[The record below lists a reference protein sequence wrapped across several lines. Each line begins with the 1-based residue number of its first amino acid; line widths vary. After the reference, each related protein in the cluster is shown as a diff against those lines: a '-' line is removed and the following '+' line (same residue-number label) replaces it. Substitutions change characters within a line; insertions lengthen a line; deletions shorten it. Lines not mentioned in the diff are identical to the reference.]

1 MYFFENRNH
10 SMLSKVKHSIVFR
23 IGALMSAM
31 TAMALLSMFSS
42 FIISEMADSDA
53 AAINLSGSLRMQS
66 HALLSHALL
75 VDESHEEYEKQL
87 DQFEHTL
94 NSPVVLNAINKQDA
108 EDDLYTLYHQITARW
123 AYEIRPM
130 FSQYHKD
137 QKDLTSSSDRHKML
151 VMVDE
156 FVDQLNQLVAFYQED
171 AESKIEFLRLI
182 QIISLFGTLI
192 FVYVAMNSIY
202 RHVETPLKHLTEVAK
217 KVGNGDLSPRVSVKN
232 KDELGVLAVSFNTM
246 SDALEDMYGDLESKV
261 EKKTEQLKQSN
272 DILEFLFETAR
283 HMNTGLGRS
292 SDFDAI
298 LNKISELSGIENMDL
313 CLSTEKSSQPYLHLV
328 TIEDDSIRESC
339 DGAHCDSCVGD
350 GAFSDCAPGSY
361 NLRFPLVQDGLNFG
375 VLVARVSYGAALQE
389 WQHNLIQSVAD
400 QISMALS
407 LDNRGE
413 QERRVSLLNERTIIA
428 RELHDSLAQSLSY
441 LKIQVTRL
449 QKAHDKG
456 VNEETFQELMNE
468 IREGLGSAYRQL
480 RELLSTFRLQIDGNG
495 LKGAL
500 EDSISQ
506 LRQRSD
512 MDIELNYQIDVVPLS
527 PNEEIHLLQVA
538 KESLQNAVHHS
549 KGSKVRVE
557 LVIDN
562 KDIKLSVCDDGV
574 GIPDDPE
581 KLNHY
586 GLAIMKER
594 SRHLNGALEF
604 ARQESGGTC
613 VSMHFS
619 PQGLAS

>member
-1 MYFFENRNH
+1 
-10 SMLSKVKHSIVFR
+10 
-23 IGALMSAM
+23 
-31 TAMALLSMFSS
+31 
-42 FIISEMADSDA
+42 
-53 AAINLSGSLRMQS
+53 LRMQS

-75 VDESHEEYEKQL
+75 VDVPHGEYENQL
-87 DQFEHTL
+87 DQFERTL
-94 NSPVVLNAINKQDA
+94 NSPVVLNTVNKLDL
-108 EDDLYTLYHQITARW
+108 EHELYTLYHRITARW
-123 AYEIRPM
+123 EYEIRPM
-130 FSQYHKD
+130 FSDYQNGKIQGID
-137 QKDLTSSSDRHKML
+137 KRQMMVK
-151 VMVDE
+151 VDE
-156 FVDQLNQLVAFYQED
+156 FVEQLNQLVTFYQRD

-202 RHVETPLKHLTEVAK
+202 RHVETPLKHLTEVARK
-217 KVGNGDLSPRVSVKN
+217 LGDGDLSRRVDIKN
-232 KDELGVLAVSFNTM
+232 KDELGVLANSFNAM
-246 SDALEDMYGDLESKV
+246 SEALEDMYEGLEDKV
-261 EKKTEQLKQSN
+261 EKKTQQLKQSN

-283 HMNTGLGRS
+283 HMNAGLGRS
-292 SDFDAI
+292 SDFDVI
-298 LNKISELSGIENMDL
+298 LNKISALSGIENMDL
-313 CLSTEKSSQPYLHLV
+313 CLSTEKSSAPYLHLV
-328 TIEDDSIRESC
+328 TIEDEKTRSAC

-350 GAFSDCAPGSY
+350 GAFADCTPDSY

-375 VLVARVSYGAALQE
+375 VLVARVSYGEGLEE

-400 QISMALS
+400 QIAMALS
-407 LDNRGE
+407 LDSRGE

-456 VNEETFQELMNE
+456 KDEATFQELMTE

-480 RELLSTFRLQIDGNG
+480 RELLSTFRLQIDGSG

-500 EDSISQ
+500 ESSIAQ

-512 MDIELNYQIDVVPLS
+512 MDIQLNYQIDVVPLS

-549 KGSKVRVE
+549 KGSKVSVD
-557 LVIDN
+557 LVIEN
-562 KDIKLSVCDDGV
+562 QEIQLSVCDNGV

-594 SRHLNGALEF
+594 SRHLNGALDF
-604 ARQESGGTC
+604 YRQEAGGTC
-613 VSMHFS
+613 VKMCFA
-619 PQGLAS
+619 PTGLAS

>member
-1 MYFFENRNH
+1 MF
-10 SMLSKVKHSIVFR
+10 SKVKHSIVFR
-23 IGALMSAM
+23 IGTLMTAM

-66 HALLSHALL
+66 HALLSHAFL
-75 VDESHEEYEKQL
+75 VDTPHEEYIDQL

-94 NSPVVLNAINKQDA
+94 NSPVVLNTVNKLDV
-108 EDDLYTLYHQITARW
+108 EHDLYKLYHQITARW
-123 AYEIRPM
+123 VYDMRPM
-130 FSQYHKD
+130 FSNYHKGEISNID
-137 QKDLTSSSDRHKML
+137 KHHMMS
-151 VMVDE
+151 MVDE
-156 FVDQLNQLVAFYQED
+156 FVVQINQLVSFYQQD
-171 AESKIEFLRLI
+171 AERKIEFLRLI

-217 KVGNGDLSPRVSVKN
+217 KVGNGDLSHRVSVKN
-232 KDELGVLAVSFNTM
+232 KDELGVLATSFNTM
-246 SDALEDMYGDLESKV
+246 SEALEDMYGDLENKV

-272 DILEFLFETAR
+272 DILAFLFETAR

-313 CLSTEKSSQPYLHLV
+313 CLSTEKTSQPYLHLV
-328 TIEDDSIRESC
+328 TLEDENLRASC

-350 GAFSDCAPGSY
+350 AAFTDCHSGSY

-375 VLVARVSYGAALQE
+375 VLVARVTYGTALQE

-456 VNEETFQELMNE
+456 VSEVMFQELMTE
-468 IREGLGSAYRQL
+468 LREGLGSAYRQL
-480 RELLSTFRLQIDGNG
+480 RELLSTFRLQIDGSG

-512 MDIELNYQIDVVPLS
+512 MEIELNYQIDVVPLS
-527 PNEEIHLLQVA
+527 PNEEIHLLQVV

-549 KGSKVRVE
+549 KGSKVNVE
-557 LVIDN
+557 LVIEN
-562 KDIKLSVCDDGV
+562 KEIQLSVCDDGV

-594 SRHLNGALEF
+594 SRHLNGALDFTRKE
-604 ARQESGGTC
+604 EGGTC
-613 VSMHFS
+613 VKMCFS
-619 PQGLAS
+619 PEGLAS